1 MPDTMFRLKAE
12 DGAVLCVRHWP
23 AGPPASAVLVI
34 VHGMGEYGGRYA
46 PFASFMA
53 DRGVHAY
60 AVDLRGHGD
69 TAAESGAARGH
80 FADENGWALVV
91 GDVALA
97 VDDARRR
104 HPDLPVF
111 LFGHSMGSLIARSFM
126 HERGGGLAGV
136 IHSAA
141 SKPQGLLARLGAA
154 LAGREIRRSGPRGES
169 PLLARLLTG
178 NFNRGIPAA
187 RTPYD
192 WLSRDAAEVDRY
204 IADERIVK
212 TFTAAFYRDMIGGA
226 LEAGRREA
234 MANTPANLPL
244 LFVSGGRDPLGGYGR
259 GVRKTALAYEKA
271 GLRDVTVIVYPE
283 ARHEL
288 FQECERNRAML
299 DIWQWMARRCAG
311 RA

>member
-111 LFGHSMGSLIARSFM
+111 LFGHSMGSLIVRTYM
-126 HERGGGLAGV
+126 HHRGEKLAGA

-141 SKPQGLLARLGAA
+141 SKPQGVLARLGAV
-154 LAGREIRRSGPRGES
+154 LAGREIRRAGPRGAS
-169 PLLARLLTG
+169 PALARLLTG
-178 NFNRGIPAA
+178 HFNRRIPAA
-187 RTPYD
+187 RTPFD
-192 WLSRDAAEVDRY
+192 WLTRDEAEVDRY
-204 IADERIVK
+204 LADGRIVK
-212 TFTAAFYRDMIGGA
+212 SFTAAFYRDMIGGA
-226 LEAGRREA
+226 LEAGRKA
-234 MANTPANLPL
+234 SMAKTPAQLPL
-244 LFVSGGRDPLGGYGR
+244 LFISGGQDPLGGYGA
-259 GVRKTALAYEKA
+259 GVRKTARAYEKA
-271 GLRDVTVIVYPE
+271 GVRDVTVILYPD

-288 FQECERNRAML
+288 FQEKERKQAML
-299 DIWQWMARRCAG
+299 DIWHWMSKRLQA
-311 RA
+311 